1 MSMDELENGRVYR
14 IRSRNLMVGVWRAE
28 TKGFIG
34 IRRKFGS
41 EYLFEEYHYDNGPPF
56 GTARV
61 EMALDVVVPEGM
73 ELSESN
79 KALFAF
85 LHPLHEE
92 AVTAWEQFHQEAVTA
107 WEQEEERKAWERASL
122 AYKPK
127 TEAEVETERR
137 REAAADFLRSSLRS
151 GKTFREVHDEYTR
164 IFRGRDD

>member
-1 MSMDELENGRVYR
+1 MSDMSELENGRVYR

-41 EYLFEEYHYDNGPPF
+41 EYLFEEYHHDNGPPF
-56 GTARV
+56 GTATV
-61 EMALDVVVPEGM
+61 ETALDVVVPEGM

-92 AVTAWEQFHQEAVTA
+92 AVTAWEQ
-107 WEQEEERKAWERASL
+107 EEERKAWERASL

-127 TEAEVETERR
+127 TEAEVETEKH
-137 REAAADFLRSSLRS
+137 REAAVEFLRSSLRS

-164 IFRGRDD
+164 IFHGKDD